1 MVHLTFLPRAGATTS
16 LTMAPRE
23 RTPRYSF
30 SCDRGRVTRR
40 EHEVNIHAEFRGVR
54 GVTRERPTRVD
65 SPVATKCSP
74 VRRPCRRA
82 LWPPRG
88 LRHVVVRSAFCWI
101 GVHIA
106 RIDRLIGIR

>member
-74 VRRPCRRA
+74 RATPMSTRFVAAAWIAPRCCSVR
-82 LWPPRG
+82 L
-88 LRHVVVRSAFCWI
+88 LLDRSPHCA
-101 GVHIA
+101 
-106 RIDRLIGIR
+106 D